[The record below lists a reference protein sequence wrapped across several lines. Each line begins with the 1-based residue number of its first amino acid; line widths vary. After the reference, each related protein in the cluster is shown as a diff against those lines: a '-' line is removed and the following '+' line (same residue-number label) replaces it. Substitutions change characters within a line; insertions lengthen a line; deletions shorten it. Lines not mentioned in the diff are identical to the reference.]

1 MIKLL
6 HNRLIVKYFLAAIGI
21 AFAVFYGF
29 CFYAFGDWAGHTFLQ
44 DFPAGPQVLGWICFA
59 VMFGLVWI
67 ALFSKEYMK
76 QNSHAY
82 SAATGDNSFQL
93 AFTAFTVFIIGME
106 LVSVLFRVILIRFGP
121 LSFVVLL
128 AGLAGMAL
136 VFIISKL
143 LHSEVNRPPSVASA
157 YMKDDSRRAVFDA
170 GLELVHKGKL
180 TVEQLQRVGAGDPQP
195 IAEVRDA
202 KYREREEAVA
212 EMRQRQQ
219 QEADKES
226 QRQQIAEEERQRNQ
240 EFYEQMVA
248 PPRGKTPDDFALRHN
263 GKHPSSTGNFH

>member
-6 HNRLIVKYFLAAIGI
+6 HNRLIVKYFLAVIGI

-44 DFPAGPQVLGWICFA
+44 DFPAGAQVLGWICFA

-67 ALFSKEYMK
+67 SLFSKEYMK

-82 SAATGDNSFQL
+82 SAATGDQSFRL
-93 AFTAFTVFIIGME
+93 AFTAFTVFIVGME

-143 LHSEVNRPPSVASA
+143 LHSEVNRPAAVAAAHLRETAARAAFEDGEKVLPELSIGQKRRVAAGSA
-157 YMKDDSRRAVFDA
+157 RPIDD
-170 GLELVHKGKL
+170 
-180 TVEQLQRVGAGDPQP
+180 
-195 IAEVRDA
+195 VRNA
-202 KYREREEAVA
+202 KWQEREDAVA
-212 EMRQRQQ
+212 ADRKRQQDVDDDLAKRQRIAD
-219 QEADKES
+219 ADKRKNE
-226 QRQQIAEEERQRNQ
+226 AL
-240 EFYEQMVA
+240 YEQMISPADPTPA
-248 PPRGKTPDDFALRHN
+248 PLEL
-263 GKHPSSTGNFH
+263 PSSNGHSKRPANF